1 MPRFFFPYFRFLS
14 RLSRP
19 FSFLT
24 IAELKPTIEDQIY
37 FSDYKFR
44 YTNWVRYTGTIDYKD
59 WTMMYISLEMKN
71 KMWTKCVTVNSFIRQ
86 CVEMAAD
93 DGEANVESPLDLL
106 PEGMLESVEVYT
118 EVLLAPLEFTA
129 QKESPSELQQ
139 VCDC

>member
-1 MPRFFFPYFRFLS
+1 
-14 RLSRP
+14 
-19 FSFLT
+19 
-24 IAELKPTIEDQIY
+24 
-37 FSDYKFR
+37 
-44 YTNWVRYTGTIDYKD
+44 
-59 WTMMYISLEMKN
+59 MMYISLEMKN

-93 DGEANVESPLDLL
+93 DSEAGVESPLDLL

-139 VCDC
+139 VCD

>member
-1 MPRFFFPYFRFLS
+1 
-14 RLSRP
+14 
-19 FSFLT
+19 
-24 IAELKPTIEDQIY
+24 
-37 FSDYKFR
+37 
-44 YTNWVRYTGTIDYKD
+44 
-59 WTMMYISLEMKN
+59 MYISLEMKN